1 MTPDEGPDKGG
12 PNTTLSRPILLFAGM
27 LFLAVVAGGMWVHRG
42 GVHESSEDKRE
53 AASVRETK
61 NPVTGDSH
69 YTFSIPTDPGEPQ
82 ASGDLWKALRDALKV
97 ERIAPNEDPEQRAC
111 DAARRDFRELNQV
124 IRKLR
129 QQGLEAEALYAAVEN
144 RLTEANDEGA
154 LKMLDGYRRLEEGLA
169 AVDLDAMGPEER
181 FEIVVKARRDAF
193 GEEMAERLF
202 FEKEAY
208 TQYKLEEEAIV
219 QDTGL
224 TEAEKQA
231 EIIGRRNALQVDL
244 ASRGS
249 YVSFGDER
257 GGAMDRKLRE
267 RYGEGVGA
275 MSEEERRAAIL
286 VLYREELPPEM
297 LSKVE
302 QVLAAQEARRD
313 EFEAVR
319 SEREAI
325 LNDRDLSFDEKQE
338 RLVDLSSP

>member
-1 MTPDEGPDKGG
+1 MTPDKGRS
-12 PNTTLSRPILLFAGM
+12 NATLSRPILLFAGM
-27 LFLAVVAGGMWVHRG
+27 IILAVAAGGMWVRHG
-42 GVHESSEDKRE
+42 GVHESSADKRE
-53 AASVRETK
+53 TVGMGEAR
-61 NPVTGDSH
+61 NPVTADSH

-82 ASGDLWKALRDALKV
+82 GSGDLWEALRDALKI
-97 ERIAPNEDPEQRAC
+97 ERIAPNEDPQARAR
-111 DAARRDFRELNQV
+111 AASRRNFRELNQV
-124 IRKLR
+124 IRELR
-129 QQGLEAEALYAAVEN
+129 QQGLEAGALYAAGEN
-144 RLTEANDEGA
+144 RLAEANDEGA
-154 LKMLDGYRRLEEGLA
+154 LEMLDGYRRLEEDLA

-193 GEEMAERLF
+193 GEEMAENLF

-208 TQYKLEEEAIV
+208 TQYKLEEEAIL

-224 TEAEKQA
+224 SEAEKRA

-257 GGAMDRKLRE
+257 GGALDQKLRE

-297 LSKVE
+297 LRKVE
-302 QVLAAQEARRD
+302 QVLAAQEARRG
-313 EFEAVR
+313 EFEAVG

-325 LNDRDLSFDEKQE
+325 LNDPNLSFDEKQE
-338 RLVDLSSP
+338 RLAELSAP